1 MAWMMSA
8 KVRVAS
14 GFGCGR
20 EVGAACCGA
29 GTEVGAGV
37 AAPGRFVDAGS
48 GAAGRVVVV
57 ANDAGGPCTGAGRVS
72 VDVCAKV
79 DGAGLV
85 SAGRAGVAEGCDD
98 DGVVVK
104 EGLLGCSA
112 CPLAMGVAGRGATEG
127 AAGVG
132 VGNGVGV
139 SVGAGAGVGLGVA
152 VAAGACVNGGVGA
165 ALGVTAAS
173 DVPTVVGK

>member
-37 AAPGRFVDAGS
+37 AAPGGFVDAGS
-48 GAAGRVVVV
+48 GAAGRAVVA
-57 ANDAGGPCTGAGRVS
+57 ANDAGGPCTCAGRVS

-112 CPLAMGVAGRGATEG
+112 CPLAMGVAGRGA
-127 AAGVG
+127 GVG
-132 VGNGVGV
+132 AGSGVGAG
-139 SVGAGAGVGLGVA
+139 VGAGAGVGLGVA
-152 VAAGACVNGGVGA
+152 VAAGACVNGAVGA

>member
-20 EVGAACCGA
+20 GAGARADGCAA

-37 AAPGRFVDAGS
+37 AVPGGFVGAVN
-48 GAAGRVVVV
+48 GAAGRAVVV
-57 ANDAGGPCTGAGRVS
+57 ANDAGGPCTCAGRVS

-79 DGAGLV
+79 GGAGLV
-85 SAGRAGVAEGCDD
+85 GAGRAGVAEGCDD

-104 EGLLGCSA
+104 EGLLGCS
-112 CPLAMGVAGRGATEG
+112 V
-127 AAGVG
+127 
-132 VGNGVGV
+132 
-139 SVGAGAGVGLGVA
+139 
-152 VAAGACVNGGVGA
+152 
-165 ALGVTAAS
+165 
-173 DVPTVVGK
+173 